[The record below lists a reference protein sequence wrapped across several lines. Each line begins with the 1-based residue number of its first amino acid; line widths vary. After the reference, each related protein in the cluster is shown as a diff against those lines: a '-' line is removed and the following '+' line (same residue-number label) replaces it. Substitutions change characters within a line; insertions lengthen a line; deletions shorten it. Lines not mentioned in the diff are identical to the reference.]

1 MDIAQIVNG
10 YIYHTE
16 YDVIDHISHECF
28 QNSGDNALGII
39 RGLANATELYNTEVR
54 LTRQLC
60 KQPHFINSTN
70 LGTSRGKR
78 CLL

>member
-54 LTRQLC
+54 L
-60 KQPHFINSTN
+60 S
-70 LGTSRGKR
+70 
-78 CLL
+78 